1 MGKFSALILR
11 SAPQERVS
19 KDAPENSGD
28 IWTILPDAAARL
40 LRMRAVGFGLALSA
54 VSVWNPATAAEPWN
68 IPHEKPVVLK
78 GRVTDALCHLKGR
91 CAPDCG
97 GGKRQLGLV
106 LADGTFRL
114 VAKSNTDF
122 AGATHDLIGFCGR
135 EIEADGLLIENPAVT
150 LFFVQGIRTDASA
163 PFTPAE
169 RFKTQWEARHGKAE
183 EWWRADPEAN
193 RLIAE
198 DGPLGVRG
206 LVPKPKP

>member
-1 MGKFSALILR
+1 MGKALL
-11 SAPQERVS
+11 
-19 KDAPENSGD
+19 
-28 IWTILPDAAARL
+28 LAA
-40 LRMRAVGFGLALSA
+40 LALTGLSA
-54 VSVWNPATAAEPWN
+54 IPVPATAAEPWN
-68 IPHEKPVVLK
+68 IPHEKQVVLK

-91 CAPDCG
+91 CAPGCG

-106 LADGTFRL
+106 LSDGTFRL
-114 VAKSNTDF
+114 VAKSNVDF
-122 AGATHDLIGFCGR
+122 AGAIHDLIGFCGR

-169 RFKTQWEARHGKAE
+169 RFKTEWEARHGKAQ

-198 DGPLGVRG
+198 DGPLGIKG
-206 LVPKPKP
+206 LAPKPKP